1 MFVVVPVVVE
11 EGNDDDHD
19 GGGHN
24 DDSNFGGDDY
34 EIALNIC
41 QEKRAKHVGKRLV
54 NVCECNRHE
63 TRYG

>member
-11 EGNDDDHD
+11 EGNDEDHD
-19 GGGHN
+19 GGHN

-41 QEKRAKHVGKRLV
+41 QEKRAKHVGK
-54 NVCECNRHE
+54 
-63 TRYG
+63 